1 MKEEKKPLNIKLI
14 VKQQLNTRKKLIFVS
29 ILAVVLLLFAYTFIE
44 PYWID
49 IKTTPIKSRDI
60 PENFNDTKIIFVSDI
75 HHGPYFSKDR
85 VRKLVERINEL
96 NPDIILLGGDY
107 VHRDP
112 RYITP
117 CFKEL
122 SKLKA
127 KINVFG
133 VLGNHDHWENAELT
147 RHEMKN
153 AGIKEI
159 DNKAEW
165 LYKDGDRF
173 KIGGVGDLM
182 EGAQDI
188 NPTIKDTE
196 KNDFVILL
204 SHNPDYF
211 EKLETDKVDLML
223 SGHTHGGQVTLF
235 GLWAPLIPS
244 TYGQK
249 YRTGLV
255 ETVQTKI
262 LISNGIGTITPP
274 VRFFARPQINVV
286 NLRG

>member
-1 MKEEKKPLNIKLI
+1 MDNRFIKKPKPRTFII
-14 VKQQLNTRKKLIFVS
+14 RKRHVFIS
-29 ILAVVLLLFAYTFIE
+29 ILTVALLLLAYTFIE

-49 IKTTPIKSRDI
+49 LKTTYIKSSDI
-60 PENFNDTKIIFVSDI
+60 SENFNVTKIIFVSDI

-85 VRKLVERINEL
+85 VRKLVERINKL

-112 RYITP
+112 QYIIP
-117 CFKEL
+117 CFEEL

-127 KINVFG
+127 NLDVFG

-147 RHEMKN
+147 SHEMKK
-153 AGIKEI
+153 AGIKEL
-159 DNKAEW
+159 DNKAVW
-165 LYKDGDRF
+165 LYKNSDRI
-173 KIGGVGDLM
+173 KVGGVGDLM
-182 EGAQDI
+182 EDVQNI
-188 NPTIKDTE
+188 NPTIKDTK

-204 SHNPDYF
+204 SHNPDYI
-211 EKLETDKVDLML
+211 EKLQTDKVDLML

-235 GLWAPLIPS
+235 GFFAPLIPS
-244 TYGQK
+244 AYGQK

-255 ETVQTKI
+255 ETAQIKL

-274 VRFFARPQINVV
+274 VRFFARPQINIVC
-286 NLRG
+286 LQRIK